1 MQKIVRAIFVSGIGL
16 FAIFFSLQSL
26 APSKSVVNAIKLPKF
41 VSTPLDSIITAPTT
55 DISDQPFQD
64 NLNIY
69 QDDVPGSVVTVYIT
83 VRKGNSADNTDHT
96 WKQVNDFSEGLISND
111 ALVQEEKAEAI
122 VQFGDDNGPIPGE
135 LGYDE
140 VVPNATV
147 RARGPLT
154 HPQLSYTIAIN
165 QGAGKWRGQ
174 STIALDKHFLDPSRL
189 RNKLNFDLMKQIPD
203 LISLRT
209 QFIHLYIMDQT
220 TDPESKAFVDYGLFT
235 QVEVPDKKF
244 LKSRFLDPNG
254 QLYKAALFDF
264 GRYPD
269 QIRLV
274 DDPLFD
280 ESLFSTR
287 LEIKG
292 NKDNSKLIQMRDDV
306 NNPDIPIEATFEK
319 YFNAD
324 NYFAWMAY
332 NILVDN
338 VSTSSTNFYL
348 YSPHNSNKFY
358 FIPWDY
364 DDSFFRQNRVNCCD
378 YSPYASYEY
387 GVANY
392 WGSHLA
398 NRLLRISA
406 YRQALDSKINELMEF
421 LTPQKIA
428 AMLADYKPVVEKY
441 SFQMPDAMYLP
452 NNKVEFEQDLKII
465 PTEVK
470 NNYTLYLESVKTS
483 MPFYLGV
490 PTVANGILNFKWGE
504 SYDFNGQAV
513 SYHFIV
519 ARDPALNDVMVDKTL
534 PNATSTQVGLLT
546 PGEYFWGVTAINESG
561 KIQFPYDTFLDSNN
575 MSHPGVKGFYITS
588 EGELLEK

>member
-1 MQKIVRAIFVSGIGL
+1 MQKIVRALFVSGIGL

-26 APSKSVVNAIKLPKF
+26 APSKSVDNAIKLPKF

-55 DISDQPFQD
+55 DIDAQPFQD
-64 NLNIY
+64 NLAIY
-69 QDDVPGSVVTVYIT
+69 QNDAPGSVVTVFLT

-96 WKQVNDFSEGLISND
+96 WNQVNNFSKGLISDD
-111 ALVQEEKAEAI
+111 ALIQEEKAEAI
-122 VQFGDDNGPIPGE
+122 VQFGDDHGPIPGE

-140 VVPNATV
+140 VVPNATIH
-147 RARGPLT
+147 ARGPLT
-154 HPQLSYTIAIN
+154 HPQLSYTISIN

-174 STIALDKHFLDPSRL
+174 STIVLDKHFLDPSRL

-209 QFIHLYIMDQT
+209 QFVHLYIMDQT

-274 DDPLFD
+274 DDPMFD

-292 NKDNSKLIQMRDDV
+292 NQDNSKLIQMLDDV
-306 NNPDIPIEATFEK
+306 NNLDIPIEATFEK
-319 YFNAD
+319 YFDAD
-324 NYFAWMAY
+324 NYFTWMAY

-364 DDSFFRQNRVNCCD
+364 DDSFFRQNRVNCCA

-392 WGSHLA
+392 WGSPLA
-398 NRLLRISA
+398 NRVLRISA
-406 YRQALDSKINELMEF
+406 YRQALDSKINELMGF
-421 LTPQKIA
+421 LTPQKIT
-428 AMLADYKPVVEKY
+428 AMLDDYKPVVEKY

-452 NNKVEFEQDLKII
+452 INKVELEQDLKIV
-465 PTEVK
+465 PSEVK
-470 NNYTLYLESVKTS
+470 NNYALYLESVKTS
-483 MPFYLGV
+483 MPFYLSA
-490 PTVANGILNFKWGE
+490 PAVANGILNFKWGE
-504 SYDFNGQAV
+504 SYDFNSQAI
-513 SYHFIV
+513 SYHFVV
-519 ARDPALNDVMVDKTL
+519 ARDPALNTRF
-534 PNATSTQVGLLT
+534 N
-546 PGEYFWGVTAINESG
+546 
-561 KIQFPYDTFLDSNN
+561 
-575 MSHPGVKGFYITS
+575 
-588 EGELLEK
+588 